1 MPQLPLQTL
10 SRQAFAPFG
19 EVIMLEGARHYPINQ
34 GTTERFHA
42 LAMADT
48 QTQDGK
54 TILSVFRAQPRAL
67 PLAIEVMECHPLGS
81 QAFVPLT
88 SDKDDEYLVVV
99 APPGEFAADQMQAFI
114 CKGLQGVNYARG
126 VWHHPLIALHKQ
138 SDFIVMDRIGEG
150 FNCDEIALDGSWTV
164 G

>member
-10 SRQAFAPFG
+10 SREAFAPFG

-48 QTQDGK
+48 QTQNGK

-67 PLAIEVMECHPLGS
+67 PLAIEVMERHPLGS

-88 SDKDDEYLVVV
+88 AEVDDEYLVVV
-99 APPGEFAADQMQAFI
+99 APPGEFDPTQMQAFF

-150 FNCDEIALDGSWTV
+150 FNCDEIALDGNWTV

>member
-10 SRQAFAPFG
+10 SREAFAPFG

-42 LAMADT
+42 LAIADT

-54 TILSVFRAQPRAL
+54 TILSVFRAQPRTL
-67 PLAIEVMECHPLGS
+67 PLAIEVMERHPLGS

-88 SDKDDEYLVVV
+88 SDIDDEYLVVV
-99 APPGEFAADQMQAFI
+99 ALPGEFDPTQMQAFI
-114 CKGLQGVNYARG
+114 CKGLQGVNYSRG